1 MMAKYLQDK
10 QGNVFEDL
18 GEYGVRPLSLEEVDA
33 IGQSPLETLGKSAA
47 VSAAQA
53 YLGGR
58 QLLGDDQAKR
68 DLAIANRMQEGMSNV
83 NPVSAFVGQ
92 AAPAVGVGLA
102 TGGMGALPT
111 IAAEAGMGALYA
123 PENPAL
129 GATIGAAAGGL
140 PFAMPAA
147 VQAGRAAVRAMP
159 DMADPFLRN
168 VPMSNIPMMG
178 VAGPA
183 RPRMADRVLHGIDA
197 AAPDAAPGQYY
208 KGLMQSSDL
217 AAEGVPLT
225 PAMRTALDATDSAQ
239 ADYAKKL
246 LWREGLQGVGEQEK
260 RAQRQYMTNLVRSE
274 MGVTEDVAITDTV
287 LNQVL
292 KTEGGNIGRILQ
304 SRGPI
309 DLPLATVENM
319 RGIVEAAETG
329 WQGALSN
336 VVKNLESSIER
347 TGAVTPQAYQN
358 AITRLNEIGA
368 PGRSAGAIMDAK
380 KLRDEISRQVEGSLS
395 KAEQQLLAEARYRY
409 KLAKTARQGRGVGSD
424 MMINPAT
431 FGANWDK
438 KLAQTARGQDRVGKA
453 ADTLNFLS
461 TMETNPGTTIQRNIA
476 MLPGAAT
483 RAAPGAIGM
492 AIGAPAVGA
501 AYSMLFGK

>member
-1 MMAKYLQDK
+1 MAKYLQDK

-18 GEYGVRPLSLEEVDA
+18 GEYGVRPLSQEEVGA
-33 IGQSPLETLGKSAA
+33 IGQNPLETLGKSAA

-68 DLAIANRMQEGMSNV
+68 DLAIANRMQEGMANV

-123 PENPAL
+123 PDNPAL
-129 GATIGAAAGGL
+129 GAAVGAAAGGL

-159 DMADPFLRN
+159 DMGDPFLRN
-168 VPMSNIPMMG
+168 VPVSGI
-178 VAGPA
+178 AGPA
-183 RPRMADRVLHGIDA
+183 RPRMADRVLQNIDS
-197 AAPDAAPGQYY
+197 AAPDAPPGQYY

-225 PAMRTALDATDSAQ
+225 PAMRTALDATNSSQ

-274 MGVTEDVAITDTV
+274 MGITEDVALTDTV

-309 DLPLATVENM
+309 DLPLSSMDNL
-319 RGIVEAAETG
+319 RGVVEAAETG
-329 WQGALSN
+329 WQGSLSN

-347 TGAVTPQAYQN
+347 TGAITPEAYQN
-358 AITRLNEIGA
+358 AVTRLNEIGA
-368 PGRSAGAIMDAK
+368 PGRSAGAIKDAK
-380 KLRDEISRQVEGSLS
+380 KIREELSRQVEDKLS

-438 KLAQTARGQDRVGKA
+438 KIGQTARGQDRVGKA

-461 TMETNPGTTIQRNIA
+461 TMETNPGTTLQRNIA
-476 MLPGAAT
+476 MLPGQAAQM
-483 RAAPGAIGM
+483 APGAIGGM
-492 AIGAPAVGA
+492 IGIPVAGA
-501 AYSMLFGK
+501 ALNMVLGK